1 MNIGEKII
9 NLRKEK
15 NITQEELAEVIN
27 VTRQTISKWE
37 LNETSPDIKQAL
49 LIANYFNISLDE
61 LVGNNTNTLLNK
73 VSNTER
79 LAGITIK
86 ILKIIGI
93 IFLTL
98 LIIDVIAFIIFIT
111 HKVTTNENEI
121 VGKYSITCN
130 LNNEEYSYELNY
142 NKNYAVI
149 TSGGDEFIANH
160 TDVSEYLEDVNIAE
174 AHIEDYFKNL
184 GGSCK
189 TIKK

>member
-111 HKVTTNENEI
+111 HKVSTNENEI

-130 LNNEEYSYELNY
+130 LDNEEYSYELNY
-142 NKNYAVI
+142 NKNYVVI

-160 TDVSEYLEDVNIAE
+160 TDVSEYLEDANIAE

>member
-160 TDVSEYLEDVNIAE
+160 TDVSEYLEDANIAE

>member
-86 ILKIIGI
+86 ILKTIGI

-98 LIIDVIAFIIFIT
+98 LVIDVIAFIIFIT
-111 HKVTTNENEI
+111 HKVTTNENKI

-130 LNNEEYSYELNY
+130 LDNEEYSYELNY
-142 NKNYAVI
+142 NKNYVVI

-174 AHIEDYFKNL
+174 AHIENYFKNL

>member
-1 MNIGEKII
+1 MNIGEKIT

-15 NITQEELAEVIN
+15 NITQEDLAEVIN

-73 VSNTER
+73 VSNTEH

-86 ILKIIGI
+86 MLKIIGI

-111 HKVTTNENEI
+111 HKITTNENDI

-130 LNNEEYSYELNY
+130 LDNKEYSYELNY
-142 NKNYAVI
+142 NKNYVVI

-160 TDVSEYLEDVNIAE
+160 TDVSEYLEDANIAE